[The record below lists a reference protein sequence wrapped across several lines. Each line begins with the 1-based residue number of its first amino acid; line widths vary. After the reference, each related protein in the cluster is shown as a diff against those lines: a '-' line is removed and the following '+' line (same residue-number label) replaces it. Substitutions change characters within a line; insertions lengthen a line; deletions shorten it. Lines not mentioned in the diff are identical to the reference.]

1 MRKFREYTCDHRVPS
16 APLADRTI
24 TDVVSPPPPG
34 RSPWARPTPPRH
46 IAPVPAPD
54 PALVGIPVVNK
65 EIGILTYATA
75 FVHKVGVIIM
85 CVALFHSCA
94 AVMSVV
100 LAMRED
106 PAPDVA
112 IHEYPVHAIPFNRPY
127 VGFVSVPLVG
137 FFHSDAPVISVV
149 YAIWSPLTFPETSPT
164 TTQIGV
170 PAPALYAIA
179 LLRDIIGG
187 IPPLDPEIVADDHP
201 APISLVPVSA
211 RHEILLVGA
220 PPPPPPPP
228 PQIHAAPL

>member
-1 MRKFREYTCDHRVPS
+1 
-16 APLADRTI
+16 
-24 TDVVSPPPPG
+24 
-34 RSPWARPTPPRH
+34 
-46 IAPVPAPD
+46 
-54 PALVGIPVVNK
+54 
-65 EIGILTYATA
+65 
-75 FVHKVGVIIM
+75 
-85 CVALFHSCA
+85 
-94 AVMSVV
+94 MSVV
-100 LAMRED
+100 LAMREV

-149 YAIWSPLTFPETSPT
+149 YAIWSPLTFPDTSPT

-187 IPPLDPEIVADDHP
+187 IPPSVPETNAADHP
-201 APISLVPVSA
+201 APISLVPVPVSA

-220 PPPPPPPP
+220 PVPPPPP
-228 PQIHAAPL
+228 PQQIHAAPL